1 MSQSISLFALSG
13 RGSSLGVPSVTAG
26 SSAPGVGPLPRF
38 GVVGARSFRGRA
50 AVVALVRELVGAYGA
65 GGFILVS
72 GGCRGVDSWAV
83 CEARALGV
91 VCDVVLPSF
100 PRGAPF
106 PVVRRALLSRSRAL
120 VRSCVG
126 VFAFLGS
133 GGLVGGTGFA
143 VSSARS
149 AGVPVRLLGCTV
161 AGGRWG
167 VRYD

>member
-1 MSQSISLFALSG
+1 MSQSSSFLSFSG
-13 RGSSLGVPSVTAG
+13 GGSSLGVPSVTAG
-26 SSAPGVGPLPRF
+26 SSASGVGPLPRF

-50 AVVALVRELVGAYGA
+50 AVVSLVRELVGAYGV
-65 GGFILVS
+65 GGFVLVS

-83 CEARALGV
+83 SAARALGV
-91 VCDVVLPSF
+91 RCDVLLPSF
-100 PRGAPF
+100 PAGAVF
-106 PVVRRALLSRSRAL
+106 AVVRRALLSRTARL
-120 VRSCVG
+120 VRSCDG

-149 AGVPVRLLGCTV
+149 AGVPVRLLGCGV

-167 VRYD
+167 VVHD